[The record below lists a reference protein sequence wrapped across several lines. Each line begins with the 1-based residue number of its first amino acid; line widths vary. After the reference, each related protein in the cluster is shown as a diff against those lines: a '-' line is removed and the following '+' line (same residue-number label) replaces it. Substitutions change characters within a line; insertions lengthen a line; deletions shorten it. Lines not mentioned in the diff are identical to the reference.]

1 MRAICSAVGKRQRD
15 EEESTDQLTEIVVTY
30 PVQVLVLVV
39 DNNTKNNN
47 GMINSGIKTESSQ
60 LPANL

>member
-1 MRAICSAVGKRQRD
+1 MKKNITQASPST
-15 EEESTDQLTEIVVTY
+15 ESTDQLTEIVVTY
-30 PVQVLVLVV
+30 PVLVLVV

-47 GMINSGIKTESSQ
+47 GMINSGTKTESSQ